1 MTEPNIFVVGV
12 DMKHGEDEIP
22 VYLTL
27 DWPEGDGYY
36 ALEMLMRFDEHKED
50 ITRALY
56 DHLMLYQDAET
67 VKRFE
72 LRQRKYEGEQE

>member
-1 MTEPNIFVVGV
+1 MTEPNIFVVGI
-12 DMKHGEDEIP
+12 DMKHGDDEIP

-36 ALEMLMRFDEHKED
+36 ALEMMMRFDEDKEA

-56 DHLMLYQDAET
+56 DHLMLHQDTET

-72 LRQRKYEGEQE
+72 LNQKKNEGEQA